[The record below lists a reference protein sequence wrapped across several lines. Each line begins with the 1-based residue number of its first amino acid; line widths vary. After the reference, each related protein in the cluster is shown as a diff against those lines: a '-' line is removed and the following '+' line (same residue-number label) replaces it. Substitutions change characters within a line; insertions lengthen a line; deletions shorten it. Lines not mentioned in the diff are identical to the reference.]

1 MIPGKNKVS
10 ILVLCLLLM
19 AGTNI
24 FAQNLDKKITLE
36 AHNQPLGEVIK
47 QISAKSG
54 IMFAFNPQVIPV
66 AKKITVVERNTSLSV
81 IFEKVFTANGIEYV
95 VTEKQVVLKLRKQET
110 PAIPLV
116 APVVKKYAISG
127 YVRDKASGEVIIGAN
142 VYDQASQQGTTTN
155 AYGFYSLSLTE
166 GEYALTGSYIGYS
179 TALQHVEI
187 NKNTEANFELALLP
201 VVMNMV
207 EITADPAKTPPQ
219 ANQKGDIRFTSAVFK
234 QVPGFA
240 GNTDVIKTLQ
250 NVPGI
255 VTYGDGSSFYYVR
268 GGNSDQNLLLID
280 EAPVYNPSHLFGFF
294 SALAPD
300 AIKEVRVFKGDFPA
314 GYGGRLSSVVDVRA
328 REGNLKR
335 LGVAG
340 NIGPYTS
347 DLTLEGPI
355 MKDKSSFLLSGRISN
370 LNWLQ
375 VSTDPDRS
383 YKFNFY
389 DFNAKFNIWLN
400 KNNRLFFT
408 AFRGNDVFER
418 YNKMNTNT
426 FGIRWN
432 NTTGTLRWNHVYGS
446 RLFSN
451 TTAYISRYN
460 YFLDIAKEL
469 KNYWTSSIS
478 NLTLKT
484 DFSWYA
490 NLRNTFKAG
499 FEITGHR
506 SNPGNIYYT
515 DTEIQS
521 KAPHV
526 SEYRSSEF
534 AIFAGNEQQ
543 IGKRFFARY
552 GLRFSNWNDLGP
564 GTVFFFDGNYN
575 VIDTITVD
583 KNRVFKSFWNL
594 EPRINLKFAASENIT
609 LLANYNR
616 NVQYLQ
622 VLSNSVSPFTSL
634 DVWAPAGPN
643 INPQLADQFSLGFTT
658 SIFGRQLEFSAESF
672 YKKLYN
678 QVEYKDHPN
687 MLFNPLLE
695 GELRFGKGWS
705 YGIETML
712 RKSKGIFTGWIS
724 YAYTRSTR
732 EIKDVNHG
740 KSYPALHDRPHNF
753 SVNLA
758 CTAGKHWSFS
768 GHWVYLTG
776 APFSSPTSFYYLNG
790 YSVPIYGEKNND
802 RFPDY
807 HRLDVSATFALS
819 NPGKRFQHNLVLTVY
834 NAYGR
839 HNPFEQNF
847 NKIMDDNGN
856 IVVPANLQGDVERIP
871 TSISVSGA
879 IPSLNYTFR
888 F

>member
-1 MIPGKNKVS
+1 M
-10 ILVLCLLLM
+10 LVLFLLLV
-19 AGTNI
+19 AGSNI
-24 FAQNLDKKITLE
+24 FAQSLDKKITIE

-47 QISAKSG
+47 QISEKSG
-54 IMFAFNPQVIPV
+54 IMFAYNPQAIPV
-66 AKKITVVERNTSLSV
+66 AKKITVVVRNTSLSA
-81 IFEKVFTANGIEYV
+81 IFEKVFTANGIDYIL
-95 VTEKQVVLKLRKQET
+95 TEKQVVLKPYIDET
-110 PAIPLV
+110 PAKPAALPL
-116 APVVKKYAISG
+116 VKKYTISG
-127 YVRDKASGEVIIGAN
+127 YVRDLSNGEVIIGAN
-142 VYDQASQQGTTTN
+142 VYDPVSYQGTSTN
-155 AYGFYSLSLTE
+155 SYGFYSLSLPE
-166 GEYALTGSYIGYS
+166 GNYRISTSFIGYS
-179 TALQHVEI
+179 AVSQQLSLTKNMAINVDLQ
-187 NKNTEANFELALLP
+187 LLP
-201 VVMNMV
+201 VEMSTV
-207 EITADPAKTPPQ
+207 EITADPDKALSSINQ
-219 ANQKGDIRFTSAVFK
+219 AGDIRFSPAMLK
-234 QVPGFA
+234 QTPGFA
-240 GNTDVIKTLQ
+240 GNTDVLKSLQ
-250 NVPGI
+250 HVPGI
-255 VTYGDGSSFYYVR
+255 VTFGDGSSFYYVR

-300 AIKEVRVFKGDFPA
+300 AIKEVRVYKGDFPA
-314 GYGGRLSSVVDVRA
+314 GYGGRLSSVGDVKA

-335 LGVAG
+335 LGFAG
-340 NIGPYTS
+340 NIWPYTS

-355 MKDKSSFLLSGRISN
+355 MKDKSSFLVSGRISN

-375 VSTDPDRS
+375 LSTDPDRS

-400 KNNRLFFT
+400 KNNRLFLT

-418 YNKMNTNT
+418 YNNLNTNT

-432 NTTGTLRWNHVYGS
+432 NTTGTLRWNHIFGS

-451 TTAYISRYN
+451 TTAYLSRYN

-490 NLRNTFKAG
+490 NPKNTFKAG
-499 FEITGHR
+499 FELTGHQ

-521 KAPHV
+521 KAPHI
-526 SEYRSSEF
+526 SEYKSTEL
-534 AIFAGNEQQ
+534 AIFASNEQL

-552 GLRFSNWNDLGP
+552 GLRLSNWNDLGP
-564 GTVFFFDGNYN
+564 ASVYFFDANHN
-575 VIDTITVD
+575 VIDTIAVD
-583 KNRVFKSFWNL
+583 KNRVYKSFWNI
-594 EPRINLKFAASENIT
+594 EPRINLKFTAGENIN
-609 LLANYNR
+609 LFANYSR
-616 NVQYLQ
+616 NIQYLQ
-622 VLSNSVSPFTSL
+622 VLSNSTSPFTSL
-634 DVWAPAGPN
+634 DVWVPSGPT
-643 INPQLADQFSLGFTT
+643 IKPQMSDQFSIGLMAN
-658 SIFGRQLEFSAESF
+658 IFHRRLEFSVESF
-672 YKKLYN
+672 YKQLYN
-678 QVEYKDHPN
+678 QLDYKDHPN
-687 MLFNPLLE
+687 LLFNPLLE
-695 GELRFGKGWS
+695 GELRFGKGCS

-712 RKSKGIFTGWIS
+712 RKSEGKITGWIS

-732 EIKDVNHG
+732 ETTDVNNG
-740 KSYPALHDRPHNF
+740 DVYPATHDRPHNF
-753 SVNLA
+753 SINLSGR
-758 CTAGKHWSFS
+758 AGKHWSFAS
-768 GHWVYLTG
+768 HWIYLSG

-790 YSVPIYGEKNND
+790 YAVPVYGEKNND

-819 NPGKRFQHNLVLTVY
+819 KPENRFQHTLVLTVY

-856 IVVPANLQGDVERIP
+856 IVVPANLYGDVERIP
-871 TSISVSGA
+871 TSISVAGA